1 MQLAALGRWACLAAL
16 LLSTAAQDALN
27 GTLFRYSHGIL
38 NVAFMTGAALPAEW
52 RSVQHA

>member
-1 MQLAALGRWACLAAL
+1 MQLAALGRCACLAAL
-16 LLSTAAQDALN
+16 LLGTAAQDALN

-52 RSVQHA
+52 SSLQHA